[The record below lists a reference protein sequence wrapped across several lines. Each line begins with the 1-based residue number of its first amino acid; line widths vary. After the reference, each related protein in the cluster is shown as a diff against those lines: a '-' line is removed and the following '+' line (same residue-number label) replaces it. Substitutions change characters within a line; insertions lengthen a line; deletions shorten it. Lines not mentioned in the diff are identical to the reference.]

1 MTDRKARIG
10 ISSLSKVPEVNLP
23 FWVIKILATT
33 VGETA
38 ADLLNQQLGLGLPK
52 TTVVMAAL
60 LAGSLAVQFRLPT
73 YRPSAYWLVVVFIS
87 VVGTLITDNL
97 TDGLGIS
104 LALSTVVFLVALLIT
119 FLLWFMFEGSISIHT
134 ITTPR
139 REAWYWLAILFTF
152 ALGTAAGDLLA
163 EKMELGYLLSAVL
176 FFSLIGVVALGR
188 FNLGLQPVLGFWLA
202 YILTRPLGASIGDL
216 ICQPRIN
223 GGLGFG
229 TVPVTIVFLVVIA
242 LMVGLTRADQID
254 QG

>member
-1 MTDRKARIG
+1 MSQLRSKMSF
-10 ISSLSKVPEVNLP
+10 SSLSKVPEVNLP

-38 ADLLNQQLGLGLPK
+38 ADLLNQQLGLGLSK
-52 TTVVMAAL
+52 TTLVMAAL
-60 LAGSLAVQFRLPT
+60 LVGSLTVQFRLPT

-104 LALSTVVFLVALLIT
+104 LVLSTIVFLAALLVT

-134 ITTPR
+134 IASPR

-163 EKMELGYLLSAVL
+163 DKMQLGYLLSAAL
-176 FFSLIGVVALGR
+176 FFTVIGIVALGR
-188 FNLGLQPVLGFWLA
+188 FRLGLQPVLGFWLA

-216 ICQPRIN
+216 LCQPLAI

-229 TVPVTIVFLVVIA
+229 TVPVTIVFLVVIV
-242 LMVGLTRADQID
+242 LMVRLTRPDQVD

>member
-1 MTDRKARIG
+1 MNDLKTRMG
-10 ISSLSKVPEVNLP
+10 VSLLSKVPEVNLP
-23 FWVIKILATT
+23 FWVIKIMATT

-38 ADLLNQQLGLGLPK
+38 ADLLNQKLGLGLPK

-104 LALSTVVFLVALLIT
+104 LALSTVVFLVTLLIT
-119 FLLWFMFEGSISIHT
+119 FLFWFIFEGSISIHT

-176 FFSLIGVVALGR
+176 FLAVIGMVALGR
-188 FNLGLQPVLGFWLA
+188 FWLGLQPVLGFWLA
-202 YILTRPLGASIGDL
+202 YILTRPLGASVGDL
-216 ICQPRIN
+216 LCQPRDN
-223 GGLGFG
+223 GGLGLG
-229 TVPVTIVFLVVIA
+229 TVPVTFAFLIVIA
-242 LMVGLTRADQID
+242 FVVRLTRSDQID
-254 QG
+254 QS